1 MKCLNL
7 IIQCAWT
14 GNSHIVIF
22 FPLTPR
28 RGESTQ
34 KMKITRK
41 GISHHQVNLGQD
53 PMMANIRLPFGK
65 QDIFLVG

>member
-1 MKCLNL
+1 MSKLNYTM
-7 IIQCAWT
+7 CMDWKFT
-14 GNSHIVIF
+14 HSDF
-22 FPLTPR
+22 FSLTPR

-53 PMMANIRLPFGK
+53 PMMANIRLPFGN